1 MRAMAKKSGK
11 AKEVRLG
18 VVGIGG
24 MGGVHARMVLDGK
37 VSRCRLTAVCDADAG
52 RLADF
57 DGKALTFTDSRAM
70 VRSGEVDAVLI
81 ATPHYAHTTI
91 GIDALE
97 QGMHVLVEKPISVHK
112 ADCEKLLAAHRKRRQ
127 VFAAMFNTRTDPHYK
142 KVKML
147 IEDGHLGE
155 LMRVNWIITTWY
167 RTEAYFG
174 AGGWRATWKGEG
186 GGVLLN
192 QCPHQLDMLQWL
204 CGIPV
209 KVRGFCGLG
218 KRHDIEVE
226 DEVTAYMEFK
236 NGATGVF
243 ITSTGEAPGTN
254 RLEIVGEHGRVVVED
269 GEVCFT
275 RNEKSAIA
283 FCKDAAG
290 PFDIPDTWNI
300 AIPAEGEGG
309 QHREVMQNFTDAIL
323 DRTPL
328 IAPAKE
334 GINSV
339 ELANAILMSSLAG
352 KSVDLPINGK
362 AFERRLKKLVKES
375 TFVKKAVKPTGP
387 VDMAASF
394 SRA

>member
-1 MRAMAKKSGK
+1 MANKRKKT
-11 AKEVRLG
+11 KEVRLG

-24 MGGVHARMVLDGK
+24 MGGVHAQTVLDGK
-37 VSRCRLTAVCDADAG
+37 VSRCRLAAVCDADAT
-52 RLADF
+52 RLAEF
-57 DGKALTFTDSRAM
+57 DGKAQAFTDSRAM
-70 VRSGEVDAVLI
+70 VRSGEIDAVLI

-97 QGMHVLVEKPISVHK
+97 QGLHVLVEKPISVHK
-112 ADCEKLLAAHRKRRQ
+112 ADCERLIAAHRKRRQ

-167 RTEAYFG
+167 RTERYFA

-204 CGIPV
+204 CGMPV

-226 DEVTAYMEFK
+226 DDVTAYLEFK

-254 RLEIVGEHGRVVVED
+254 RLELAGENGKVVVED
-269 GEVCFT
+269 GNVRFT
-275 RNEKSAIA
+275 RNEQSAIT
-283 FCKDAAG
+283 FCKTADG
-290 PFDIPDTWNI
+290 PFATPDTWNI
-300 AIPAEGEGG
+300 DIPVDGEGG
-309 QHREVMQNFTDAIL
+309 QHLEIMQNFTDAIL
-323 DRTPL
+323 DRKPL

-339 ELANAILMSSLAG
+339 ELANAILLSSLLG
-352 KSVDLPINGK
+352 KAVDVPISGK
-362 AFERRLKKLVKES
+362 AFERRLKKLAAES
-375 TFVKKAVKPTGP
+375 TFVKKTVKTGGR

-394 SRA
+394 SKA